1 MKIGIIGATGKSG
14 MTILNEAVSRN
25 LDVTAIVRNK
35 AKLDDKTINVI
46 EKDLFSLTTEDLSS
60 FDVVVDAFAA
70 WGDNVEQHSTSLAHL
85 TNILKDTDTRL
96 FVVGGAGSL
105 YVDMD
110 KKIQLMDGAEFP
122 DAYKPLAVAMGK
134 ALDSLRQVTD
144 VNWLYISPA
153 AMFDAEGQKTGNYV
167 LAGEEFSTNDKGD
180 SYISYLDY
188 AVAAVDLM
196 SQSEYNQTRVSVRN

>member
-14 MTILNEAVSRN
+14 MAILNESVSRG

-35 AKLDDKTINVI
+35 EKLSDKTVNFI

-70 WGDNVEQHSTSLAHL
+70 WGDNVAQHSTSLTHL
-85 TNILKDTDTRL
+85 TGILKDTTTRL
-96 FVVGGAGSL
+96 FIVGGAGSL

-134 ALDSLRQVTD
+134 ALENLRQVKD

-153 AMFDAEGQKTGNYV
+153 AMFDAEGQKTGQYV
-167 LAGEEFSTNDKGD
+167 LAGEKFSTNEKGD
-180 SYISYLDY
+180 SYISYVDY
-188 AVAAVDLM
+188 AIAVVDLM
-196 SQSEYNQTRVSVRN
+196 SQSEYNQKRVSVRN

>member
-153 AMFDAEGQKTGNYV
+153 AMFDSEGQKTGNYV

>member
-70 WGDNVEQHSTSLAHL
+70 WGDNVDQHSTSLAHL

-153 AMFDAEGQKTGNYV
+153 AMFDSEGQKTGNYV